1 MSGIISARAWGKVWA
16 YRSTFLLGLLNTV
29 ETAFFAIL
37 LSLALGVIFGLMAT
51 SGKKVLQIISRVY
64 VEIMQNT
71 PILLQLCFFYYALA
85 FSGHSIGILPTG
97 IVALGVYTGAYMA
110 EVVRAGIEAVPK
122 GQFEAAVSQGFT
134 YVERMYYIILPQSI
148 KIILPPMVN
157 QIVNLIKNT
166 SCLYI
171 IGGADLISLT
181 YSFVT
186 GENTGGA
193 YAPAYLVSGLLF
205 FVICY
210 PLSKTAS
217 VWEIH
222 LKKRD
227 QRVTFQRTEGTVT
240 DNEQPGSKLLHF
252 RAERCRGIHLKRHG
266 VHPDHCPDRRS
277 AGNRHRFGTGPVQKL
292 LHKQKDENI
301 WHDCHRIHRSISK
314 YTVAVVDLHMPG
326 ILPLSGAVQPETVRA
341 DHSRDQAVVQGS
353 SCFDPVYLFR
363 YCGDHP
369 RRTEF
374 HRTWT
379 V

>member
-85 FSGHSIGILPTG
+85 FSGHSIG
-97 IVALGVYTGAYMA
+97 
-110 EVVRAGIEAVPK
+110 
-122 GQFEAAVSQGFT
+122 
-134 YVERMYYIILPQSI
+134 ILPQSI

-240 DNEQPGSKLLHF
+240 DNE
-252 RAERCRGIHLKRHG
+252 
-266 VHPDHCPDRRS
+266 
-277 AGNRHRFGTGPVQKL
+277 
-292 LHKQKDENI
+292 
-301 WHDCHRIHRSISK
+301 
-314 YTVAVVDLHMPG
+314 
-326 ILPLSGAVQPETVRA
+326 
-341 DHSRDQAVVQGS
+341 
-353 SCFDPVYLFR
+353 
-363 YCGDHP
+363 
-369 RRTEF
+369 
-374 HRTWT
+374 
-379 V
+379 